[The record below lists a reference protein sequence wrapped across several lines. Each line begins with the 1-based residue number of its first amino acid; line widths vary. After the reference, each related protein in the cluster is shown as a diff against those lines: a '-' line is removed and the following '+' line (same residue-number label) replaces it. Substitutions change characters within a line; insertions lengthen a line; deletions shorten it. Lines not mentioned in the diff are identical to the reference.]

1 MDHGYPMCDEMVQA
15 QAWVQKYGGTVE
27 RLYRD
32 PTGTHGGLTRNQ
44 DAISAM
50 FTYFEGLR

>member
-1 MDHGYPMCDEMVQA
+1 VRRDGS
-15 QAWVQKYGGTVE
+15 GGDVGQEVWRTVE